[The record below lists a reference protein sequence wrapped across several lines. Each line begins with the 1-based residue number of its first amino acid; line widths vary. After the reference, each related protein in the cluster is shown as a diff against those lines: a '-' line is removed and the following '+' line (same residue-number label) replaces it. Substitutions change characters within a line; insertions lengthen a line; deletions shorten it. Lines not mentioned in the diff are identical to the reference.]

1 MIYLVMG
8 LAALSTGLV
17 VVAVNELAS
26 SQGRVLRRQLA
37 ALRIPLPIHVRL
49 AERRARQARRRRLQ
63 LLMETMGTRLA
74 VGSKARDGLRQWL
87 LQAGFRGQE
96 AIPVFLST
104 RLVAA
109 VSLGVLA
116 VSLLTLAGANFG
128 LWVVGIAFAGLLGWV
143 LPFVVIKVRSRR
155 RQREMQR
162 AIPDMLDLLVVC
174 VEAGLGLNQA
184 LFRVAQEIDTVSS
197 TLAEELAIANLEIRA
212 GASRMEALRSLA
224 TRSGLDD
231 MRSLVSMLVQ
241 TDRFGT
247 SIAHSL
253 RVHADTLRTKRRQQ
267 AEERAAKTTIK
278 MLFPLALFVFPATF
292 VVILGP
298 SVFLLNDLLGGLL

>member
-1 MIYLVMG
+1 MIYLVMA

-17 VVAVNELAS
+17 VVAVNELAN

-37 ALRIPLPIHVRL
+37 ALRIPLPVHVRL

-74 VGSKARDGLRQWL
+74 VGKKSRESLRHWL
-87 LQAGFRGQE
+87 LRAGFRGRE
-96 AIPVFLST
+96 AVPVFLST
-104 RLVAA
+104 RLIGA
-109 VSLGVLA
+109 VGFGGLA
-116 VSLLTLAGANFG
+116 ISLLTLTGAQVGQWVLG
-128 LWVVGIAFAGLLGWV
+128 LAFAGLLGWM
-143 LPFVVIKVRSRR
+143 LPFLVIKVRARR
-155 RQREMQR
+155 RQREMQK

-184 LFRVAQEIDTVSS
+184 LFRVAQEIDAISPI
-197 TLAEELAIANLEIRA
+197 LAEELAISNLEIRA
-212 GASRMEALRSLA
+212 GAARMDALRGLA
-224 TRSGLDD
+224 SRTGLED
-231 MRSLVSMLVQ
+231 MRALVSMLVQ

-247 SIAHSL
+247 SIAQSL
-253 RVHADTLRTKRRQQ
+253 RVHADTLRTKRRQE

-298 SVFLLNDLLGGLL
+298 SVFLLGELLGGLL

>member
-1 MIYLVMG
+1 MIYIVMA

-87 LQAGFRGQE
+87 MQAGFRGQE

-104 RLVAA
+104 RLVGA

-116 VSLLTLAGANFG
+116 VSFLTLMGANLV
-128 LWVVGIAFAGLLGWV
+128 LWVVGITFFALLGWV
-143 LPFVVIKVRSRR
+143 LPFIVIKARSRR
-155 RQREMQR
+155 RQREMQK

-184 LFRVAQEIDTVSS
+184 LFRVAQEIDAVSG

-212 GASRMEALRSLA
+212 GASRMDALRSLA

-298 SVFLLNDLLGGLL
+298 SIFLLNDLLGGLL